1 MRCGHPIVRTV
12 LGQRGTW
19 WCRACQR

>member
-1 MRCGHPIVRTV
+1 LVRTV

-19 WCRACQR
+19 WCRNCQR